1 MNFKLLF
8 KLLTPYFEYN
18 SMLFIHPGLVC
29 APAADAARPDFQRG
43 VGASICLHAHLAPE
57 DAQDDAEQGRI
68 RIG

>member
-1 MNFKLLF
+1 
-8 KLLTPYFEYN
+8 
-18 SMLFIHPGLVC
+18 MLFIHPGLVC